1 MSRPRAHRSLASWLP
16 ETHPSRWGNPAP
28 GLTVLRNYQ
37 RSWLRPDILAGI
49 TVAAYLVP
57 QVMAYAQI
65 AGLPPN
71 VGLIAFLAPAL
82 AYALFGSSRQ
92 LSVGPEST
100 TALMTATALA
110 TLGVSSEQYRGF
122 AGALALVVGV
132 LCLLGWL
139 GGLGFLADL
148 LSKPVLVG
156 YLAGV
161 AALMIISQIPKLTGI
176 PTSGDSLL
184 QEVASA
190 VRNAGQAHWPT
201 IAVASFSLQ
210 DYGIKTVGAVPN
222 TLPLP
227 ALPSLALSDIGPMVL
242 PAVGIAVVAYSDN
255 ILTARGFAGKTG
267 ARIDADQEFL
277 GLGVANVAAGV
288 FQGFPVSSSGSRTA
302 IGASIGSKTQLYS
315 LVSAATVILVI
326 LFGGPILAAF
336 PTAALGALVF
346 YAATKLVDV
355 PEFRRIAA
363 FSRSEFLISLATAAA
378 VLIVGVLNGILF
390 AIALSVANLV
400 RRVARPHDGVLGYV
414 PGLAGMHDVDD
425 FDNAAQIPGLVVYR
439 YDSTLFFANADDFL
453 ERATRSVDLA
463 PSDVQW
469 LILNAEA
476 NVDIDLTSLDAL
488 ISLCEAMQ
496 ERGVRV
502 VLSRVKQDLLG
513 DLKRGGVVGLVGAE
527 NIYPTL
533 PTAVEAYLT
542 WYADEHGALPAGF
555 QLAQPPPQ
563 SPVARSEVP
572 RSEVS
577 KSEVSKSEVSSPD
590 ITGPDVAPSEVD
602 PA

>member
-1 MSRPRAHRSLASWLP
+1 
-16 ETHPSRWGNPAP
+16 
-28 GLTVLRNYQ
+28 
-37 RSWLRPDILAGI
+37 
-49 TVAAYLVP
+49 
-57 QVMAYAQI
+57 
-65 AGLPPN
+65 
-71 VGLIAFLAPAL
+71 
-82 AYALFGSSRQ
+82 
-92 LSVGPEST
+92 
-100 TALMTATALA
+100 
-110 TLGVSSEQYRGF
+110 
-122 AGALALVVGV
+122 
-132 LCLLGWL
+132 
-139 GGLGFLADL
+139 
-148 LSKPVLVG
+148 
-156 YLAGV
+156 
-161 AALMIISQIPKLTGI
+161 
-176 PTSGDSLL
+176 
-184 QEVASA
+184 
-190 VRNAGQAHWPT
+190 
-201 IAVASFSLQ
+201 
-210 DYGIKTVGAVPN
+210 
-222 TLPLP
+222 
-227 ALPSLALSDIGPMVL
+227 MVL

-400 RRVARPHDGVLGYV
+400 RHVARPHDGVLGYV

-502 VLSRVKQDLLG
+502 VLSRVKQDLLE
-513 DLKRGGVVGLVGAE
+513 DLKGGGVVGLVGAE

-572 RSEVS
+572 
-577 KSEVSKSEVSSPD
+577 KSEVSKSEVASPD
-590 ITGPDVAPSEVD
+590 ITGPDVAPSEAD